1 MCDPEELLE
10 FWFGTAAE
18 EAVVIAG
25 KADLWWSKDAAND
38 RLCEQHFAD
47 ALAAAGGRELDE
59 WADSARGRLALILLL
74 DQMSRTL
81 HRNAAQAYACDDHA
95 RSLTAGGI
103 ERRQDTELRYCERVF
118 FYLPLMHSE
127 DLEDQEQ
134 SVALYRGLLAAAPSS
149 LEEQFSG
156 NLDYAIAHRDLIQ
169 RFGRFP
175 HRNAVL
181 GRESTE
187 EELAYLAEPGAGF

>member
-10 FWFGTAAE
+10 FWFGTVVD
-18 EAVVIAG
+18 EAVVIAE
-25 KADLWWSKDAAND
+25 KADLWWSKDPAND
-38 RLCEQHFAD
+38 RLCKQRFAD
-47 ALAAAGGRELDE
+47 ALAAAGGGELDE

-81 HRNAAQAYACDDHA
+81 HRNSAKAYACDDPA

-149 LEEQFSG
+149 VEEQFSG

-187 EELAYLAEPGAGF
+187 EELAYLADAGAGF